1 MDFIRIPPAA
11 TKYGQSVS
19 VGCKVMPELHR
30 DIMPLIHSGRISA
43 YKTPSDLIRHA
54 IDQHLK
60 NLNDM
65 DPGLIETD
73 VIDLMVEI
81 TLTENRAIQLA
92 QTIRDSE
99 DVLIQHIREGRMR
112 DAQRFLEKLASTIYR
127 LPDGEMQE
135 QGVQYLQKYDYV
147 RTWRP

>member
-1 MDFIRIPPAA
+1 MDFSRIPPAA
-11 TKYGQSVS
+11 TKYGSSVT
-19 VGCKVMPELHR
+19 VGAKVMPELHR
-30 DIMPLIHSGRISA
+30 DLMTIIHSGRFPV

-54 IDQHLK
+54 LDVHLRA
-60 NLNDM
+60 LNDM

-73 VIDLMVEI
+73 VIDLMTEI
-81 TLTENRAIQLA
+81 TLTENRAIQLG

-112 DAQRFLEKLASTIYR
+112 DAQRLLEKLAGTIYR

-135 QGVQYLQKYDYV
+135 EGIRYLQKYDHV

>member
-1 MDFIRIPPAA
+1 M
-11 TKYGQSVS
+11 T
-19 VGCKVMPELHR
+19 
-30 DIMPLIHSGRISA
+30 LIHSGRISA